1 MIKLKMRKNFKEI
14 YMKIYPADNGNIEG
28 YHIGV
33 LDSGL
38 GGLSVLRTLI
48 QTYPNNSYSYYG
60 DSANAPYG
68 DRAPGEMEKLAAALI
83 GRALED
89 GPDALILACNT
100 ISAYKDD
107 LIGPDVKIPV
117 IGTIE
122 AGSELAVKTF
132 NDLAGSQADPHIYSG
147 KYAANIGL
155 MATNVTVNSHAYKN
169 RIRSLAPD
177 LSVEEKACPHLVPVI
192 EKSGTDE
199 EKYKAID
206 LDLCDN
212 KVMAPVIILGCTHF
226 PLIRDYVQN
235 YLGPDIRLV
244 DPAYGM
250 AQKLATV
257 LEKDP
262 EAKKNMPLKADAE
275 AKEAAY
281 FRRLS
286 SSGDL
291 EILKDVAARLFKE
304 DIEAFP
310 YSYMGFK

>member
-1 MIKLKMRKNFKEI
+1 
-14 YMKIYPADNGNIEG
+14 MKSYTADNANIEG

-38 GGLSVLRTLI
+38 GGLSVLKTLI
-48 QTYPNNSYSYYG
+48 QTYPNNSYIYYG

-68 DRAPGEMEKLAAALI
+68 DRAPREMEDLAARLI

-89 GPDALILACNT
+89 SPDALILACNT

-107 LIGPDVKIPV
+107 LIGSDVKIPV

-122 AGSELAVKTF
+122 AGSELAVNTF
-132 NDLAGSQADPHIYSG
+132 NDLIKGQAGPNTDPTQ
-147 KYAANIGL
+147 YAANIGL
-155 MATNVTVNSHAYKN
+155 MATRVTVNSHAYKDM
-169 RIRSLAPD
+169 IRSLAPD
-177 LSVEEKACPHLVPVI
+177 LTVEEQACPHLVPVI

-199 EKYKAID
+199 EKYRAID
-206 LDLCDN
+206 LDLSQ
-212 KVMAPVIILGCTHF
+212 KKAMAPVIILGCTHF

-235 YLGPDIRLV
+235 YLGPHIHLV

-250 AQKLATV
+250 AKKLASV
-257 LEKDP
+257 LTKGLDV
-262 EAKKNMPLKADAE
+262 KKNRPLKAE
-275 AKEAAY
+275 GEGKEAAY

-291 EILKDVAARLFKE
+291 DILKDVAARLFKE
-304 DIEAFP
+304 DMGAFP